1 MGTSI
6 EMRDEMKTR
15 LITAAVGVP
24 FLIFVLF
31 VRGWF
36 AELVIVALT
45 LIALGEVYKALE
57 RADYRVCR
65 WGGYAAA
72 VLMWPLSRFM
82 GVLDPLLLVVAAMGI
97 SMTGV
102 ILSKQPSFPNAA
114 ASVYPLFTCLLPMSM
129 FMMLMN
135 EKYGLVP
142 GVELITMAFAIAF
155 GCDGAA
161 YFGGRAMGRHKLCP
175 SVSPKK
181 TVEGAV
187 WGVIGGI
194 GVALIVRWCF
204 AAVFKW
210 ATPGV
215 PATVVLGVIGSLAG
229 QVGDLTASLLKRH
242 SGIKDYGRVFPGHGG
257 VMDRFDSVIFTLIVM
272 YCYTLLL

>member
-129 FMMLMN
+129 FMMMMN
-135 EKYGLVP
+135 AQYGLVP

>member
-1 MGTSI
+1 
-6 EMRDEMKTR
+6 MKTR

-129 FMMLMN
+129 YMMMMN
-135 EKYGLVP
+135 AQYGLVP

-161 YFGGRAMGRHKLCP
+161 YFGGRAMGKHKLCP

>member
-129 FMMLMN
+129 FMMMMN
-135 EKYGLVP
+135 AQYGLVP

-161 YFGGRAMGRHKLCP
+161 YFGGRAMGKHKLCP